1 MHSVK
6 AHHPE
11 SETTLVVKPRGLELR
26 TESCDDTLL
35 RSALP
40 VTQPPP
46 SSAEDAKSE
55 SETKCSPL
63 PPTEGET
70 TTSSVPG
77 VSNNDEV
84 EEETVATSDETEEV
98 TKLQVQSF
106 VDNFNTSL
114 LEDEAGLV
122 NNMILSKWL
131 IGSVFYCHED
141 CRLT

>member
-11 SETTLVVKPRGLELR
+11 SETTLVKPRGLELR

-63 PPTEGET
+63 LPTEGEP
-70 TTSSVPG
+70 TTSSVPD

-122 NNMILSKWL
+122 NNMILSKWP

>member
-11 SETTLVVKPRGLELR
+11 SGTLVKPRGLELR

-35 RSALP
+35 RSVEP

-46 SSAEDAKSE
+46 SGSAEDAGSE

-70 TTSSVPG
+70 TTSSVPD

-114 LEDEAGLV
+114 LEDEAGLL

-131 IGSVFYCHED
+131 WSVFYCHED

>member
-11 SETTLVVKPRGLELR
+11 SGTLVKPRGLELR

-35 RSALP
+35 RSVEP

-46 SSAEDAKSE
+46 SGSAEDAGSE

-70 TTSSVPG
+70 TTSSVPD

-106 VDNFNTSL
+106 VDNFNTSIL
-114 LEDEAGLV
+114 ADEAGPLKS
-122 NNMILSKWL
+122 MIL
-131 IGSVFYCHED
+131 F
-141 CRLT
+141 

>member
-11 SETTLVVKPRGLELR
+11 SGTLVKPRGLELR

-35 RSALP
+35 RSA

-46 SSAEDAKSE
+46 PSSTEDAKSE

-63 PPTEGET
+63 PPPTEEET
-70 TTSSVPG
+70 TTSSVPD
-77 VSNNDEV
+77 VSNVEV
-84 EEETVATSDETEEV
+84 EEETVATSEVETEEA

-131 IGSVFYCHED
+131 FTATKTVI
-141 CRLT
+141 

>member
-11 SETTLVVKPRGLELR
+11 SGTLVKPRGLELR

-35 RSALP
+35 RSVDP
-40 VTQPPP
+40 VSQPPP

-63 PPTEGET
+63 PPPTEGET
-70 TTSSVPG
+70 TTSSVPE
-77 VSNNDEV
+77 VSNNDGV
-84 EEETVATSDETEEV
+84 EEETVATSEVETEEA

-114 LEDEAGLV
+114 LEDEAGVV

-131 IGSVFYCHED
+131 WSVFYCHED
-141 CRLT
+141 CHLT